1 MALNFKNVGLYVP
14 KEKFNTRNLE
24 EMLNYFL
31 VEELGVKN
39 AHFRVDLFGKE
50 DGSAEFGIIL
60 FNDLHPRESVKE
72 AYSMLT
78 KHSEVRVNRASGEAS
93 YNRTP
98 YSDWPVWKNYQN
110 IPTDMWIDEEE

>member
-1 MALNFKNVGLYVP
+1 MVLNFKNVGLYVP
-14 KEKFNTRNLE
+14 KERFNTKNLE

-31 VEELGVKN
+31 TEEIGVKD
-39 AHFRVDLFGKE
+39 AHFRVELFKRD
-50 DGSAEFGIIL
+50 DGSSEFGIIL

-78 KHSEVRVNRASGEAS
+78 KRGEVRVVKGHGEPT

-98 YSDWPVWKNYQN
+98 YSDWPLWKGYQN
-110 IPTDMWIDEEE
+110 IPADMWID